1 MAVVQRGLF
10 EELDNIFGQYR
21 NKRVTVL
28 HSGGLD
34 SNIILAGLYFAGAD
48 VNAVAIRAKVLASA
62 TIEERTR
69 QLFIKR
75 LKESNKGKGTIA
87 TETVTFDGRLQGIHR
102 NRFSQMSI
110 WLNMLPIVSR
120 ENDDAVI
127 LGYVMSDQ
135 GNSMIDY
142 LKKTWRTHAAYLKWN
157 AKLPSLDFPVTRFAK
172 SELIKYLQH
181 KCKETGLDENI
192 VHIHWFCELQM
203 GSIMSRCGDRCES
216 CKRAKNESLF
226 DWDIATNIGRIF
238 KSRLQ
243 LLEFLELNR
252 DNEALRMKKR
262 EDGSVDTYI
271 VVKDTNTE
279 RFVYN
284 TPRREVNYYKDPET
298 LSMPEKA
305 SPYDHF
311 EHAQSNQFPDPEHF
325 PEYYLKS
332 DETIKAEAVA
342 AMKKEETHELAES

>member
-75 LKESNKGKGTIA
+75 LKESNKGKGSITSETI
-87 TETVTFDGRLQGIHR
+87 TFDGSLQGIHR
-102 NRFSQMSI
+102 NRFSQMAI
-110 WLNMLPIVSR
+110 WLNMLPLVSR

-135 GNSMIDY
+135 GNTMIDY
-142 LKKTWRTHAAYLKWN
+142 LKKTWRTHAPFLKWG

-172 SELIKYLQH
+172 PELIKYLQH
-181 KCKETGLDENI
+181 KCKEVGVDENI
-192 VHIHWFCELQM
+192 VHIHWFCELQL
-203 GSIMSRCGDRCES
+203 GSIMNRCENRCES
-216 CKRAKNESLF
+216 CKRAKNENLF
-226 DWDIATNIGRIF
+226 DWDIATNVRRVF
-238 KSRLQ
+238 RTRLE
-243 LLEFLELNR
+243 LMEFLELDR
-252 DNEALRMKKR
+252 DNESLRMKKNK
-262 EDGSVDTYI
+262 DGSVETYI
-271 VVKDTNTE
+271 VDKNTDKQ
-279 RFVYN
+279 RLVY
-284 TPRREVNYYKDPET
+284 TTRKLDACYYTHPEEI
-298 LSMPEKA
+298 SMPKKS

-311 EHAQSNQFPDPEHF
+311 EHAGTDWFPEPSFF
-325 PEYYLKS
+325 PEYYLEL
-332 DETIKAEAVA
+332 DEDIKAREI
-342 AMKKEETHELAES
+342 MEKETHELAES